1 MYNQRIGCRKG
12 IWHIIEIHQNTPL
25 ILHKAAATLQ
35 NKSVRLVNPVINFIE
50 LDLPDKVNSVLFPEI
65 SDEDTKVG
73 SENISRF

>member
-1 MYNQRIGCRKG
+1 MKG
-12 IWHIIEIHQNTPL
+12 IWHIIEIHQNTTL

-35 NKSVRLVNPVINFIE
+35 NKFVRLVNPVINFIE